1 MEVIDSN
8 EKLNLEQLDSGLR
21 SYIFDN
27 ILKPLNIKENI
38 NATELLTLIY
48 NYLETFNIPQLI
60 NQNNRD
66 TWVSFVKIL
75 DNISFVYNDE
85 PISISDLNDALT
97 YFFNNVNVQDYY
109 LDEVL
114 VGDTSI
120 INSLK
125 PKVVFL

>member
-8 EKLNLEQLDSGLR
+8 EKLNLEELDSGLR

-85 PISISDLNDALT
+85 PISISDLKDALT
-97 YFFNNVNVQDYY
+97 YF
-109 LDEVL
+109 
-114 VGDTSI
+114 
-120 INSLK
+120 
-125 PKVVFL
+125 